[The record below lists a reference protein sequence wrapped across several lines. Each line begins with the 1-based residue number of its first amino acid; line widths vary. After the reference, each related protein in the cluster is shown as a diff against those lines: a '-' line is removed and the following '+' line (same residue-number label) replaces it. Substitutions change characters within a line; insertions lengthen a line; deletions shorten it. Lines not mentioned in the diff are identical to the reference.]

1 MAVTAASQDQP
12 FTQPEKAAESE
23 PRPMWKESRKARAKC
38 TSTDQSKFIMNDQE
52 WTEIV
57 YRLGASDV
65 DMAVDAAEKLDARSS
80 VDDVPRLLTLLRHED
95 FFIREAAAWPLCHL
109 AGPLVLKELFAA
121 YQLGFEQGHDNDGF
135 TAALL
140 EMDLVKARKPL
151 GTLLEIG
158 DEIEK
163 SHAAWLLEF
172 C

>member
-1 MAVTAASQDQP
+1 
-12 FTQPEKAAESE
+12 
-23 PRPMWKESRKARAKC
+23 
-38 TSTDQSKFIMNDQE
+38 MNEQE
-52 WTEIV
+52 WIEIV
-57 YRLGASDV
+57 QALGASDI
-65 DMAVDAAEKLDARSS
+65 DSAVDAAERLDVRAS
-80 VDDVPRLLTLLRHED
+80 VDDVPRLLTLLRNED

-109 AGPLVLKELFAA
+109 TGHLVLKELFAA

-140 EMDLVKARKPL
+140 DMDLAKAKKPL
-151 GTLLEIG
+151 GALLEIG

>member
-1 MAVTAASQDQP
+1 MFQY
-12 FTQPEKAAESE
+12 
-23 PRPMWKESRKARAKC
+23 SRKVHVDKPV
-38 TSTDQSKFIMNDQE
+38 QIIMHDQE
-52 WTEIV
+52 WIEIV
-57 YRLGASDV
+57 QALGASDV
-65 DMAVDAAEKLDARSS
+65 DTAVDAAERLDARAS

-121 YQLGFEQGHDNDGF
+121 YQLGFDQGHDNDGF

-140 EMDLVKARKPL
+140 DMDLAKATKPL
-151 GTLLEIG
+151 GTLLDIG
-158 DEIEK
+158 DEIER